1 MLYLEM
7 AASRERIGEIR
18 RQVEHN
24 RLEAALTKAR
34 LSTEAVLQEVRPH
47 TSVFANPA
55 RRIERWQGAGW

>member
-34 LSTEAVLQEVRPH
+34 LSTEAVVQEVRPH
-47 TSVFANPA
+47 TSEFANPA
-55 RRIERWQGAGW
+55 WLIERWQGAGW

>member
-34 LSTEAVLQEVRPH
+34 LINEAVLQEVRPH
-47 TSVFANPA
+47 TGVFANPA
-55 RRIERWQGAGW
+55 WRIERWQGAGW